1 MINDTKSSS
10 HFENNMSF
18 TATNNT
24 RSTKATIRIEK
35 KTPPTEGAKAS
46 DKADVREIWAKAKSY
61 AHDRLWFDYVLPGLL
76 ESQAVDHQ
84 KMSVSQMVQ
93 AIADIWEAKQYEV
106 NGQLSVVMEFTH
118 DDNLSIGYTGESP
131 TKWDSS
137 TETRVPVVL
146 NALATIGS
154 NDFRY
159 YVMKGDEWTSP
170 LVPEDC
176 FFGTYPVKYKGEIQ
190 KGKFRCV
197 LKVKK

>member
-1 MINDTKSSS
+1 
-10 HFENNMSF
+10 MSF
-18 TATNNT
+18 NTSSNT
-24 RSTKATIRIEK
+24 RTNTTIRIEK
-35 KTPPTEGAKAS
+35 KAMPTETMPKGS
-46 DKADVREIWAKAKSY
+46 GKADVREIWAKAKSY

-76 ESQAVDHQ
+76 ENQAVDHRR
-84 KMSVSQMVQ
+84 MSTSEMVQ
-93 AIADIWEAKQYEV
+93 AIADLWEAKQYEV

-118 DDNLSIGYTGESP
+118 EDILSNGYEGECP
-131 TKWDSS
+131 TKWDAA
-137 TETRVPVVL
+137 TQTRVPVNL

-159 YVMKGDEWTSP
+159 FVMNGDDWISP

>member
-1 MINDTKSSS
+1 
-10 HFENNMSF
+10 MSF
-18 TATNNT
+18 NT
-24 RSTKATIRIEK
+24 SSNARSNTTIRIEK
-35 KTPPTEGAKAS
+35 NTKSTETHAKGS

-76 ESQAVDHQ
+76 ESQGVDHR
-84 KMSVSQMVQ
+84 KMSTSEMVQ
-93 AIADIWEAKQYEV
+93 AISDLWEAKQYEV
-106 NGQLSVVMEFTH
+106 NGQLSVVMEFAH
-118 DDNLSIGYTGESP
+118 EDNLSKGYEGECP
-131 TKWDSS
+131 TKWDKD
-137 TETRVPVVL
+137 TETRVPVTL

-159 YVMKGDEWTSP
+159 FVMKGDEWISP
-170 LVPEDC
+170 LVPDDC

>member
-1 MINDTKSSS
+1 
-10 HFENNMSF
+10 
-18 TATNNT
+18 
-24 RSTKATIRIEK
+24 
-35 KTPPTEGAKAS
+35 
-46 DKADVREIWAKAKSY
+46 
-61 AHDRLWFDYVLPGLL
+61 
-76 ESQAVDHQ
+76 
-84 KMSVSQMVQ
+84 MSVSEMVQ

-118 DDNLSIGYTGESP
+118 QDDLSEGYTGETP
-131 TKWDSS
+131 TKWDKE
-137 TETRVPVVL
+137 TESRVPVTL

>member
-1 MINDTKSSS
+1 
-10 HFENNMSF
+10 MSF
-18 TATNNT
+18 NT
-24 RSTKATIRIEK
+24 SSTVRTSTTIRIERK
-35 KTPPTEGAKAS
+35 AMTTETLAKGS
-46 DKADVREIWAKAKSY
+46 DKADVKEIWAKAKSY

-76 ESQAVDHQ
+76 ESQAVDHR
-84 KMSVSQMVQ
+84 KMSTSDMVQ
-93 AIADIWEAKQYEV
+93 EIADIWEAKQYEV

-118 DDNLSIGYTGESP
+118 EDDLSRGYEGKCP
-131 TKWDSS
+131 TKWDAA
-137 TETRVPVVL
+137 TETRVPVTL

-159 YVMKGDEWTSP
+159 FVMNGDEWISP
-170 LVPEDC
+170 LVPDNC

>member
-1 MINDTKSSS
+1 
-10 HFENNMSF
+10 MSF
-18 TATNNT
+18 NTSSNTARIAT
-24 RSTKATIRIEK
+24 TIRIEK
-35 KTPPTEGAKAS
+35 KAKHETGPKGS
-46 DKADVREIWAKAKSY
+46 DKTSVQEIWAKAKHY

-76 ESQAVDHQ
+76 EEQGVDTR
-84 KMSVSQMVQ
+84 KMSTSERVQ
-93 AIADIWEAKQYEV
+93 AIADLWEAKQYEV
-106 NGQLSVVMEFTH
+106 NGQLSVTQTFTH
-118 DDNLSIGYTGESP
+118 EDDLSEGYEGECP
-131 TKWDSS
+131 TKWDAA
-137 TETRVPVVL
+137 TETRVPVTL

-170 LVPEDC
+170 LVPDNC

>member
-1 MINDTKSSS
+1 MSSFS
-10 HFENNMSF
+10 
-18 TATNNT
+18 ATNNT
-24 RSTKATIRIEK
+24 TRASKATIRIEK
-35 KTPPTEGAKAS
+35 KTPLTEGPKAS
-46 DKADVREIWAKAKSY
+46 DKVNVSEIWAKAKSY

-76 ESQAVDHQ
+76 DSQAVDYTR
-84 KMSVSQMVQ
+84 MSVSEMVQ

-118 DDNLSIGYTGESP
+118 QDDLSEGYTGESP
-131 TKWDSS
+131 TKWDKD
-137 TETRVPVVL
+137 TESRVPVTL

-176 FFGTYPVKYKGEIQ
+176 FFGTYPVKYNGEIQ

>member
-1 MINDTKSSS
+1 
-10 HFENNMSF
+10 MSF
-18 TATNNT
+18 NTSSNVRTAT
-24 RSTKATIRIEK
+24 TIRIEK
-35 KTPPTEGAKAS
+35 KAMPTQTAPKGS
-46 DKADVREIWAKAKSY
+46 DKANVGEIWAKAKSY

-76 ESQAVDHQ
+76 ESQAVDHH
-84 KMSVSQMVQ
+84 KMSTSEMVL

-118 DDNLSIGYTGESP
+118 QDNLSKEYEGECP
-131 TKWDSS
+131 TKWDKD
-137 TETRVPVVL
+137 TQTRVPVTL

-159 YVMKGDEWTSP
+159 FVMKGDEWISP
-170 LVPEDC
+170 LVPDDC

>member
-1 MINDTKSSS
+1 MSSFS
-10 HFENNMSF
+10 
-18 TATNNT
+18 ATNNT
-24 RSTKATIRIEK
+24 TRASKATIRIEK
-35 KTPPTEGAKAS
+35 KSPPTEGPKAS
-46 DKADVREIWAKAKSY
+46 DKANVSDIWAKAKSY
-61 AHDRLWFDYVLPGLL
+61 AHDRLWFEYVLPGLL
-76 ESQAVDHQ
+76 DSQAVDYTR
-84 KMSVSQMVQ
+84 MSVSEMVQ
-93 AIADIWEAKQYEV
+93 SIADIWEAKQYEV

-118 DDNLSIGYTGESP
+118 QDDLSDGYTGESP
-131 TKWDSS
+131 TKWDKD
-137 TETRVPVVL
+137 TETRVPVIL

-159 YVMKGDEWTSP
+159 YVMKGDEWTAP

>member
-1 MINDTKSSS
+1 
-10 HFENNMSF
+10 MSF
-18 TATNNT
+18 NTSSNTARIAT
-24 RSTKATIRIEK
+24 TIRIEK
-35 KTPPTEGAKAS
+35 KGKPETAPKGS

-76 ESQAVDHQ
+76 ESQGVDNR
-84 KMSVSQMVQ
+84 KMSTSDMVL
-93 AIADIWEAKQYEV
+93 AIGDLWEAKQYEV

-118 DDNLSIGYTGESP
+118 EDDLSKGYDGECP
-131 TKWDSS
+131 TKWDAA
-137 TETRVPVVL
+137 TETRVPVTL

-159 YVMKGDEWTSP
+159 FVMKGDEWISP
-170 LVPEDC
+170 LVPDDC